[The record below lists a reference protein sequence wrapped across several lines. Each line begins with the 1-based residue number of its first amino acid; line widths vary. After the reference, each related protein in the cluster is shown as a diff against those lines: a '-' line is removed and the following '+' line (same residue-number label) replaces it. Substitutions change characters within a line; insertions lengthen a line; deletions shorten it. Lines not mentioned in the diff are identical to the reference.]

1 MTDVTLTRDEIDAAE
16 LADWRQFGP
25 LLRGRFRSGNFA
37 IGVHLV
43 ERIGAVADQLGHQP
57 DIDLRHRHVDVTL
70 SGVDAGGITAQDVSL
85 ASRISQVAAELM
97 IPAQPSAVSVV
108 ELALDTPDHG
118 RIKPFW
124 RAVLGYV
131 DNPLAD
137 DEVRAADAG
146 SPPIWFQ
153 ASGSDEPRQRFHL
166 DVRVPGEVAQQRIDA
181 TVAAGG
187 RVVDEAPTF
196 TVLADADGNKACV
209 CI

>member
-1 MTDVTLTRDEIDAAE
+1 MTDQTLTHDQIDADQ
-16 LADWRQFGP
+16 LADWCRFGTV
-25 LLRGRFRSGNFA
+25 LRTRFRSGNFA
-37 IGVHLV
+37 NGVALI

-70 SGVDAGGITAQDVSL
+70 SGLDVGGITEQDVAL
-85 ASRISQVAAELM
+85 AGRISQVAAELL
-97 IPAQPSAVSVV
+97 IPAHPAAVSVV
-108 ELALDTPDHG
+108 ELGLDTPDHR

-131 DNPLAD
+131 DNTLAD

-166 DVRVPGEVAQQRIDA
+166 DVHVPREVAHERIAA

-187 RVVDEAPTF
+187 TIVDEAPTF
-196 TVLADADGNKACV
+196 TVLADADGNRVCV
-209 CI
+209 CV

>member
-1 MTDVTLTRDEIDAAE
+1 MTDQTLTRDEIDAAQ

-25 LLRGRFRSGNFA
+25 LLRTRFHSGNFA
-37 IGVHLV
+37 TGVRLV

-57 DIDLRHRHVDVTL
+57 DIDVRRRHVDVTL
-70 SGVDAGGITAQDVSL
+70 SGVDVGGITERDVAL
-85 ASRISQVAAELM
+85 AGRISQVAAELM
-97 IPAQPSAVSVV
+97 IAAQPAAVSVV

-118 RIKPFW
+118 RIKAFW
-124 RAVLGYV
+124 RTVLGYV

-137 DEVRAADAG
+137 DEVRAADAS

-153 ASGSDEPRQRFHL
+153 ASGSQEPRQRFHL
-166 DVRVPGEVAQQRIDA
+166 DVRVPHEVAQQRIDA

-187 RVVDEAPTF
+187 RVVDETATF
-196 TVLADADGNKACV
+196 TVLEDADGNRACV